1 LERIG
6 QSPGSWKAEHDRIP
20 PELASA
26 LYAEVQSLATT
37 NRSPVSIAR
46 QLSASHSLSVDP
58 GTIRHWM
65 VGDRKV
71 QRRNAFK
78 QGPSHA
84 LSYIIGAN
92 IGDGCTLTENWIVK
106 LEVTDLDF
114 AEAFNQSV
122 ASLFSRSNPNKIL
135 VKRFKVDRLPMFVVR
150 YSSKQL
156 VKLLRL
162 PMKKLL
168 EIAFVYPREFLRGFF
183 DAEGHVDVR
192 ASHQFQVST
201 GVENSSRELL
211 LRIKRVLSMTF
222 RIHSTFSKKRK
233 SGTLKVIRGKSFRMK
248 KPSFT
253 LLIQRIDDLRRF
265 RVEIGFSIPRKNHKL
280 ADALMVSEDYS
291 PKERTAVWN
300 QLYIKSKG
308 EWVRR

>member
-1 LERIG
+1 
-6 QSPGSWKAEHDRIP
+6 
-20 PELASA
+20 
-26 LYAEVQSLATT
+26 
-37 NRSPVSIAR
+37 
-46 QLSASHSLSVDP
+46 
-58 GTIRHWM
+58 M
-65 VGDRKV
+65 
-71 QRRNAFK
+71 
-78 QGPSHA
+78 
-84 LSYIIGAN
+84 
-92 IGDGCTLTENWIVK
+92 TENWIVK